1 MHNSKYYLP
10 DMQKEHFS
18 IRRLCQDESH
28 MGAFELPDRARIRH
42 WHWTERNI
50 SSFAEAK
57 QDYIKHKAAA
67 KKGDSLLLSSVET
80 EDSFGFWLL

>member
-1 MHNSKYYLP
+1 MRNSKYYLP

-18 IRRLCQDESH
+18 IRRLRQDESH

-57 QDYIKHKAAA
+57 QDYIKQKAAA
-67 KKGDSLLLSSVET
+67 KKEGDTLLLSSVET
-80 EDSFGFWLL
+80 CFAFDFL